1 MREIS
6 CFGVK
11 LWERERERLW
21 IEKEYKIKTL
31 CDNSITIMC
40 LKTYAKFQSKID
52 ENLKIL
58 DKNLNWNLADNS
70 LFSILL
76 RFHSSSFLGI
86 FFLLLSLVSKT
97 NSLRACLIT
106 VFVFYF
112 CFLAFKGK
120 RIFFF
125 FSKWKTHLVNCFE
138 KHIFQ
143 KQNSGNLFGS
153 CFWKSWILFS
163 LVNLLK
169 KLYLF

>member
-1 MREIS
+1 
-6 CFGVK
+6 
-11 LWERERERLW
+11 
-21 IEKEYKIKTL
+21 
-31 CDNSITIMC
+31 MC
-40 LKTYAKFQSKID
+40 LKTYAKIQSKID

-120 RIFFF
+120 IIFFF
-125 FSKWKTHLVNCFE
+125 QNE
-138 KHIFQ
+138 KHIWLIVLKNTFFKNKIQ
-143 KQNSGNLFGS
+143 EICLVVVFEKVEF
-153 CFWKSWILFS
+153 CFLWLIF
-163 LVNLLK
+163 
-169 KLYLF
+169 